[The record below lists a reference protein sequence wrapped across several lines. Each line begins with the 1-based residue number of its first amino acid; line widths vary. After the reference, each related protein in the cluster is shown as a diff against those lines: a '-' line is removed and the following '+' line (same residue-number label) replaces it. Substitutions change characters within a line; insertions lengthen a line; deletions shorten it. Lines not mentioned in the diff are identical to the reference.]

1 MIKTN
6 SILIREHFSIMFHF
20 LKHFVICSEKD
31 KKLLQNNNKIS
42 ATLKNENEKT
52 KQVFKLGDNR
62 EVVGSNFEGCKRI
75 KRNRV
80 GAALLDYG

>member
-1 MIKTN
+1 
-6 SILIREHFSIMFHF
+6 MFHF

-62 EVVGSNFEGCKRI
+62 EVVGSKDVNG
-75 KRNRV
+75 
-80 GAALLDYG
+80 